1 MDNAVIEPKQ
11 IEQSRKLMLDV
22 ETAISTLPG
31 AVFGDSGC
39 PLRHS
44 YADGCY
50 IREIFMKK
58 DMLLTSKIHKKQH
71 PYFVLSG
78 DVSVYTDKGVVRIKA
93 PYYGITEPGTKRV
106 LYTHEDTVW
115 VTVHVTDKKDLK
127 DIEDEIIA
135 KTFEEVPIIENK
147 EKEKLCLG

>member
-1 MDNAVIEPKQ
+1 MHNLPLNPEQMRQFMLAVEDCMK
-11 IEQSRKLMLDV
+11 EM
-22 ETAISTLPG
+22 PG
-31 AVFGDSGC
+31 AVFGDNGC
-39 PLRHS
+39 PLKHS

-78 DVSVYTDKGVVRIKA
+78 DVSVITDKGVIRIKA
-93 PYYGITEPGTKRV
+93 PFYGITEPGTKRV

-127 DIEDEIIA
+127 DIEEEIIA
-135 KTFEEVPIIENK
+135 KTFDVILPCTEVQKKVEV
-147 EKEKLCLG
+147 

>member
-1 MDNAVIEPKQ
+1 VDNKIVDTKHKEDVHKM
-11 IEQSRKLMLDV
+11 MLDV
-22 ETAISTLPG
+22 ENAIAQLPG

-39 PLRHS
+39 PLKHS
-44 YADGCY
+44 YGDGCY
-50 IREIFMKK
+50 IREIFMRKG
-58 DMLLTSKIHKKQH
+58 MLLTSKIHKKQH

-78 DVSVYTDKGVVRIKA
+78 DVSVYSDTGTVRIKA

-127 DIEDEIIA
+127 DIEEEIIA
-135 KTFEEVPIIENK
+135 KTFDDILPVGKENIKLEV
-147 EKEKLCLG
+147 